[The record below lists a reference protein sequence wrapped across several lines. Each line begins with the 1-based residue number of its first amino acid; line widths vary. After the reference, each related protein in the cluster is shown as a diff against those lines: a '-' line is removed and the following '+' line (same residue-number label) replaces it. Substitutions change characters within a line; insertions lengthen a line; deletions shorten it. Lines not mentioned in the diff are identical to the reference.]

1 MFNPRLTLVFFALP
15 HQALGSPSETALCA
29 TTPPTPP
36 NTHFV
41 RPSQL
46 QPSLSAGFRDMYF
59 YMYIY
64 IYMCMYLFIYLY
76 IGMNALQK
84 HAEPKARPWPTFEL
98 LPPHA
103 PPGIK

>member
-1 MFNPRLTLVFFALP
+1 
-15 HQALGSPSETALCA
+15 
-29 TTPPTPP
+29 
-36 NTHFV
+36 
-41 RPSQL
+41 
-46 QPSLSAGFRDMYF
+46 
-59 YMYIY
+59 
-64 IYMCMYLFIYLY
+64 MCMYLFIYLY